1 MLNDDHV
8 SEFEKKKRDKFY
20 LAANS
25 YMGPNWD
32 IADESWPKYQ
42 IPNLTNRVIRMWKL
56 ISNILRCQSING
68 LPKNK
73 ITKIFGLVSLY
84 TLHFYHFHI
93 IYINKSLIIF

>member
-1 MLNDDHV
+1 MLNDDNI
-8 SEFEKKKRDKFY
+8 SEYDQKKRDKFH
-20 LAANS
+20 LTANS

-84 TLHFYHFHI
+84 TLHFDHFYI
-93 IYINKSLIIF
+93 IYINKSLIII